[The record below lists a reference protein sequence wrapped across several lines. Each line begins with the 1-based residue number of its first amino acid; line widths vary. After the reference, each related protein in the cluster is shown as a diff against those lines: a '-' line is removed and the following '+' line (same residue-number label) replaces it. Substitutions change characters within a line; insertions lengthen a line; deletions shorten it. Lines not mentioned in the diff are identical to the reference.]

1 MSQILLR
8 GDARFTC
15 LWQVY
20 PPQADEP
27 YMQSL
32 SRSGL
37 LEPRIE
43 TTLQVRLNPY
53 LLGLRLL
60 PFRRTHA
67 MKA

>member
-1 MSQILLR
+1 MSKIPLR
-8 GDARFTC
+8 GDDRFTC

-37 LEPRIE
+37 LELRIE
-43 TTLQVRLNPY
+43 TTLQIVSILMCWPDM
-53 LLGLRLL
+53 L
-60 PFRRTHA
+60 PFLQIA
-67 MKA
+67 